1 MNPENVERKRVS
13 ELLGLAYTALDEPQ
27 GWNAENLD
35 ELRDAI
41 GRLVARGGDMNNYER
56 AVAMYEQ
63 GGQYAVYRAVEAG
76 VLHAEGWSWCIPCED
91 NTPYEDDCC
100 LVCGSAKETP

>member
-13 ELLGLAYTALDEPQ
+13 ELLDLAYTALDEPQ

-41 GRLVARGGDMNNYER
+41 GHLVARHDP
-56 AVAMYEQ
+56 
-63 GGQYAVYRAVEAG
+63 YR
-76 VLHAEGWSWCIPCED
+76 P
-91 NTPYEDDCC
+91 DDRR
-100 LVCGSAKETP
+100 S